1 MPKNLD
7 IPASPSANSDAVR
20 FLAEEIRAMA
30 YEVNLLSGRV
40 ELTMRL
46 LARIVA
52 KMDPGLLDDP
62 LDPEV
67 KRRSDLLGKTVITK
81 LKTEALSQASSD
93 PEAFDRLQRY
103 FKDIP

>member
-1 MPKNLD
+1 MTKNLD
-7 IPASPSANSDAVR
+7 ITASPTANNDATR

-30 YEVNLLSGRV
+30 YEMNLLSGRV

-52 KMDPGLLDDP
+52 KMDPGFLDDP
-62 LDPEV
+62 RDPEV

-81 LKTEALSQASSD
+81 LKEEALASAD
-93 PEAFDRLQRY
+93 PEAFSRLQRY
-103 FKDIP
+103 FKDLP